1 MRISELSE
9 RTGVSVPTIKYYIRE
24 GLLPR
29 GAPTASNQA
38 DYSERHVERLRLI
51 RILREVAGLPVATIG
66 EVLAALDQP
75 GAAAMGEHVATAVG
89 SLARSHGSASPEA
102 VAAVEELVEAR
113 GWDVDPTSGGF
124 RDLAAALTGL
134 EEHWGD
140 HSPETLQG
148 YAAVAERLAEM
159 EIPDGWQPGSAEA
172 LTYAVLGTILF
183 EPVILALRRMAHE
196 NRHKR
201 LVRSAAS
208 S

>member
-9 RTGVSVPTIKYYIRE
+9 QTGVSIPTIKYYIRE

-29 GAPTASNQA
+29 GRPTASNQA
-38 DYSERHVERLRLI
+38 DYSQHHVARLRLI
-51 RILREVAGLPVATIG
+51 RTLREVAGLPVATIG
-66 EVLAALDQP
+66 EVLAALDHP
-75 GAAAMGEHVATAVG
+75 GTAAMGEHVATAVG
-89 SLARSHGSASPEA
+89 ALNRSQAAPSVEA
-102 VAAVEELVEAR
+102 VATVEELVEAR
-113 GWDVDPTSGGF
+113 EWEVDRTSGGF

-134 EEHWGD
+134 EEHWGGY
-140 HSPETLQG
+140 SLESLQG
-148 YAAVAERLAEM
+148 YADVAERLAEM
-159 EIPDGWQPGSAEA
+159 EIPDEWRPDDAEA

-201 LVRSAAS
+201 LVRSGRS